1 MSSTPEKKATR
12 EEAIAAINAE
22 RDYQEKRCEEEG
34 WSKYQSL
41 ESEMFILDEYFC
53 RARGQFCNKKG
64 YEDLLNYMR
73 IAGAIA
79 VRAMEN
85 HGISNRK

>member
-22 RDYQEKRCEEEG
+22 REYQEKVCKERG
-34 WSKYQSL
+34 YSQYQSL
-41 ESEMFILDEYFC
+41 ESELHILQEYADNARRDFVGKPGKQAILDF
-53 RARGQFCNKKG
+53 
-64 YEDLLNYMR
+64 MR
-73 IAGAIA
+73 VAGAIA

-85 HGISNRK
+85 HGAPTRE